1 MALLPRTV
9 TGRGLGGKNNTPPQA
24 TNPTDAELTNEDI
37 REALRELLER
47 VGPER
52 MAWLILGVP
61 NANQRS
67 TRRAI
72 VSTTRPR

>member
-9 TGRGLGGKNNTPPQA
+9 TGRGLGGRNNTPPQ
-24 TNPTDAELTNEDI
+24 TLDPSDTELTNDDI
-37 REALRELLER
+37 RDALTELLEL

-67 TRRAI
+67 TRRA
-72 VSTTRPR
+72 VVQTARPR